1 MKKLYIIS
9 FIVGSL
15 NAGIISDT
23 SMSIATESLIPF
35 IDANMK
41 TIITQAEQNKNDYK
55 QSVLKSTQEKD
66 KKLQQIKILETQ
78 ILLEL
83 ENIKFNQEKINQIE
97 VLIK

>member
-1 MKKLYIIS
+1 MKKLYIIC

-41 TIITQAEQNKNDYK
+41 TIIAQAEQNTNDYK
-55 QSVLKSTQEKD
+55 ESVLKSTQEKD